1 MENNPKN
8 AYKCIYFCVYI
19 YVCVCVNHFVIVLKV
34 TQYYKLTG
42 LQFKKSI
49 LINLYISF

>member
-1 MENNPKN
+1 M
-8 AYKCIYFCVYI
+8 
-19 YVCVCVNHFVIVLKV
+19 CVCVNHFVIVLKKV
-34 TQYYKLTG
+34 TQYYKLTR